1 MKRLATT
8 IALAGLALSIA
19 ACTGSGASS
28 APTSSPASSGAPAS
42 GDAGTLQIS
51 ARNLQFSTNALTA
64 PADEPFKIQFENQEG
79 APHNVSIY
87 NDESRS
93 QTIFR
98 QDPISGPQTV
108 TYDIPATP
116 AGSYLFLCDVHPD
129 MKGTLTVQ

>member
-19 ACTGSGASS
+19 ACTGSGATT
-28 APTSSPASSGAPAS
+28 APSSPASSGAAGS
-42 GDAGTLQIS
+42 GDPNTLQIS
-51 ARNLQFSTNALTA
+51 ARNIQFSTNQLTA

-93 QTIFR
+93 QKIFV
-98 QDPISGPQTV
+98 QEPFSGPQTV
-108 TYDIPATP
+108 TYDVPAIP
-116 AGSYLFLCDVHPD
+116 AGSYIFLCDVHPD

>member
-19 ACTGSGASS
+19 ACTGSGTS
-28 APTSSPASSGAPAS
+28 AAPSGSPASADPNA
-42 GDAGTLQIS
+42 LQIS
-51 ARNLQFSTNALTA
+51 ARNLQFSTTTLTA

-108 TYDIPATP
+108 TYDVPATP